1 MPISQK
7 LRPYQVEIGRSVLD
21 SILQKRGLEFSVV
34 IARQGGKNEL
44 SAQLEVL
51 LLTLFM
57 RTGGNAIKASPT
69 FKPQTINSIQR
80 LKERLNDAGYSGIWV
95 SEMSYMVRLY
105 KARQMFFSADSSS
118 HVVGATAHTLL
129 EMDESQD
136 ISKEKYNKEFKPMGA
151 ATNVTT
157 VHYGTAWDDSTLLEE
172 TKQRNLELERIDN
185 LRRHFEFDWQEVAKY
200 NSDYR
205 SYAEGERDRLGE
217 DHPLF
222 RTQYRLLPLKG
233 GGGFIS
239 STQRAQ
245 LQGSHQRMSRP
256 QDKGAYVAAIDLA
269 GEAEAFE
276 DAELRAIKPRQDST
290 VVTVGELSSR
300 RADPVSEGRGISIVE
315 HYWWTGQPHTAV
327 YSRLVDLLSNV
338 WRCKRVIVD
347 ATGVGAGVASFLK
360 KALGVSV
367 VTPFVFTSSSKSKLG
382 FDLLAA
388 INSGRIKMYL
398 GDGSPEYREFWGQVD
413 KARSYYR
420 ASQTM
425 NFYVSPSEGH
435 DDFLMSLA
443 LLVQASTYSPRRASG
458 RLRKGRE

>member
-1 MPISQK
+1 MQK
-7 LRPYQVEIGRSVLD
+7 
-21 SILQKRGLEFSVV
+21 KGLEFSVV

-69 FKPQTINSIQR
+69 FKPQTINSILR
-80 LKERLNDAGYSGIWV
+80 LKERLNDAGYDGIWV

-118 HVVGATAHTLL
+118 HVVGATAHILL

-136 ISKEKYNKEFKPMGA
+136 ISKEKYNKEFKQMGA

-172 TKQRNLELERIDN
+172 TKQKNLELERIDN

-205 SYAEGERDRLGE
+205 RYAEGERDRLGE
-217 DHPLF
+217 NHPLF
-222 RTQYRLLPLKG
+222 RTQYRLLPLHG
-233 GGGFIS
+233 GGGFIN

-245 LQGSHQRMSRP
+245 LQGNHLRKSRP
-256 QDKGAYVAAIDLA
+256 EDKGTYVAAIDLA
-269 GEAEAFE
+269 GEAEEFE

-290 VVTVGELSSR
+290 VVTVGELRPPQSGLESKE
-300 RADPVSEGRGISIVE
+300 PGIKIVE
-315 HYWWTGQPHTAV
+315 HYWWTGQPHTTL

-347 ATGVGAGVASFLK
+347 ATAVGAGVASFLK
-360 KALGVSV
+360 KAIGVSV
-367 VTPFVFTSSSKSKLG
+367 VTPFVFTSVSKSKLG

-398 GDGSPEYREFWGQVD
+398 GDGSPEYHEFWSQVE
-413 KARSYYR
+413 KAKSYYR

-425 NFYVSPSEGH
+425 NFYVSPNEGH

-443 LLVQASTYSPRRASG
+443 LLVQASGYSPRKASG
-458 RLRKGRE
+458 RLRRGYE

>member
-157 VHYGTAWDDSTLLEE
+157 VHYGTAWDDLTLLEE
-172 TKQRNLELERIDN
+172 TKQRNLELELHRQPSQA
-185 LRRHFEFDWQEVAKY
+185 LRVRLARGGEVQL
-200 NSDYR
+200 
-205 SYAEGERDRLGE
+205 RL
-217 DHPLF
+217 
-222 RTQYRLLPLKG
+222 
-233 GGGFIS
+233 S
-239 STQRAQ
+239 
-245 LQGSHQRMSRP
+245 
-256 QDKGAYVAAIDLA
+256 
-269 GEAEAFE
+269 
-276 DAELRAIKPRQDST
+276 ELR
-290 VVTVGELSSR
+290 
-300 RADPVSEGRGISIVE
+300 GR
-315 HYWWTGQPHTAV
+315 
-327 YSRLVDLLSNV
+327 
-338 WRCKRVIVD
+338 
-347 ATGVGAGVASFLK
+347 
-360 KALGVSV
+360 
-367 VTPFVFTSSSKSKLG
+367 
-382 FDLLAA
+382 
-388 INSGRIKMYL
+388 
-398 GDGSPEYREFWGQVD
+398 
-413 KARSYYR
+413 
-420 ASQTM
+420 
-425 NFYVSPSEGH
+425 
-435 DDFLMSLA
+435 
-443 LLVQASTYSPRRASG
+443 
-458 RLRKGRE
+458 RKGQTG